1 MPTKKATT
9 GKKTGGRKGG
19 AKIDFGVGGVAAL
32 EADPPIVIQG
42 GGSIDMD
49 VPPRFKEK
57 STGPKGKKFKDD
69 LGTLDSVVID
79 DAVTIKLK
87 PTSKIVINYR

>member
-1 MPTKKATT
+1 MPTKKGTT
-9 GKKTGGRKGG
+9 GKKTGGQKGG
-19 AKIDFGVGGVAAL
+19 AKIDFGVAAL

-49 VPPRFKEK
+49 VPPKFKEK
-57 STGPKGKKFKDD
+57 SSSPSGKKFKNEFGD
-69 LGTLDSVVID
+69 LDSVVID

-87 PTSKIVINYR
+87 PTSKIVINYT

>member
-9 GKKTGGRKGG
+9 GKKTGPRKGG
-19 AKIDFGVGGVAAL
+19 AKIDFGTGGDAAL
-32 EADPPIVIQG
+32 EADPPIVVQG

-49 VPPRFKEK
+49 VPSKFKEK
-57 STGPKGKKFKDD
+57 SSGPHGKKFKNEFGD
-69 LGTLDSVVID
+69 LDSVVID

-87 PTSKIVINYR
+87 PTSKIVINYT